1 MIIDSN
7 FLFISKNLIYTIF
20 QIKYFEKNMTSFC
33 VNYLMNENSF
43 KDENNTF
50 RIGIKRIKVLKI
62 KKLKIIG
69 MQVSILQVLA
79 MNSSSIL

>member
-1 MIIDSN
+1 
-7 FLFISKNLIYTIF
+7 
-20 QIKYFEKNMTSFC
+20 
-33 VNYLMNENSF
+33 MNENSL

-69 MQVSILQVLA
+69 MQVSFLQVLA
-79 MNSSSIL
+79 MNSSSILWCDFFIYLSEIIKNKLKMK